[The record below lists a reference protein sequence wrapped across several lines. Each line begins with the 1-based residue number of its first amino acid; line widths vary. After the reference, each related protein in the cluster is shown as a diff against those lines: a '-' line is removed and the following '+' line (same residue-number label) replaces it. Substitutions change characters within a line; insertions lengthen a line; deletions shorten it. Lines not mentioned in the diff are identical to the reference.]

1 MNRQE
6 VNLYTIDFHRGDQ
19 PFSFRMT
26 VIAVAVLFVV
36 LLFVNG
42 YATWDMM
49 QKKQEMAATTLEL
62 STVTDRVAELK
73 NTRPLSQRV
82 AIQKEIDDLVEK
94 FDKRNNLMDVIG
106 GQKMGNGEG
115 FSLYLQALSRQAL
128 SGVSLTEFSIR
139 QGGAYV
145 ELAGWTVKPGSV
157 PYYLNRL
164 RDEKVFEQVKF
175 GVLAI
180 RKDERHNNKLYFSLG
195 KVEFAGN

>member
-82 AIQKEIDDLVEK
+82 AIQREIDELVEK

-128 SGVSLTEFSIR
+128 SGVSLTKFSIL
-139 QGGAYV
+139 QGGSYV